1 MMNETTLQGVLDR
14 LEITD
19 VVNRV
24 ATYAD
29 LRDWARVRDCFTDE
43 IDIDYTSLNGGSPA
57 HLSADILVEQWR
69 AGLSGLQA
77 TQHMISNHLITVT
90 GNEATCLAYVQA
102 QHYLP
107 NDTGEPTWTLGGRYT
122 YLLIRT
128 AQGWKIRSSTLTVLW
143 AKGNQHVMTLAPQQV
158 TPTQQG

>member
-1 MMNETTLQGVLDR
+1 
-14 LEITD
+14 
-19 VVNRV
+19 
-24 ATYAD
+24 
-29 LRDWARVRDCFTDE
+29 
-43 IDIDYTSLNGGSPA
+43 
-57 HLSADILVEQWR
+57 
-69 AGLSGLQA
+69 
-77 TQHMISNHLITVT
+77 LITVT

-107 NDTGEPTWTLGGRYT
+107 NDTGEPTWTLGARYT

-158 TPTQQG
+158 TPP